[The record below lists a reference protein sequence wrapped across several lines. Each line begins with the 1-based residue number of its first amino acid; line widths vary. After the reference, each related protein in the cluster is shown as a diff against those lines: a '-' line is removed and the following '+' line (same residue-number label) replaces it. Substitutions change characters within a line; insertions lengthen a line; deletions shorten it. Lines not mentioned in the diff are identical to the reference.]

1 MFQKYGLAFVLLLP
15 VVYRCAE
22 NSCVISET
30 SITADGCNVTGHFKL
45 SNSCFLAE
53 TRLKK
58 FTVKD
63 MKAPASNALLCVIDY
78 SNGICQYQAG
88 CTCDSVSQEI
98 ALTKQY
104 DSYQYLEWEVSVY
117 FGKKSISTTR
127 LQKPEPCLQA
137 REIGAVTTSDAVLS
151 TQTTHQ
157 WNTTGITFTDRNEA
171 TETEKTTLLCL
182 MLAGAVVCVL
192 LLVIIPRVVWVTL
205 KNKRRFR
212 ATNAQQHLPDVN
224 YQPQQPT
231 PQSES
236 RSLTDTGSH
245 SYEDI
250 AIGAQV

>member
-171 TETEKTTLLCL
+171 TET
-182 MLAGAVVCVL
+182 G
-192 LLVIIPRVVWVTL
+192 
-205 KNKRRFR
+205 RFR